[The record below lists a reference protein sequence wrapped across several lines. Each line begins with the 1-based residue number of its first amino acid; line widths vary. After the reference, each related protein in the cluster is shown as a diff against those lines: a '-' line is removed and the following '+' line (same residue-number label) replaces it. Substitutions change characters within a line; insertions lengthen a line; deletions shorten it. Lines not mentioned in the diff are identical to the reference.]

1 MEILPSGTTKLR
13 PLIDPQPFNT
23 PSEKESDISLS
34 LLLLPQEKQEPV
46 EREGLRMEIFPSL
59 PKSIALGQHT
69 ELKKV
74 ITTDM
79 NDFQLQR
86 QGLAFY

>member
-1 MEILPSGTTKLR
+1 MERLPSGTTKLR
-13 PLIDPQPFNT
+13 ALIAPQQFNT
-23 PSEKESDISLS
+23 HSEKESDISFS

-59 PKSIALGQHT
+59 PKSIALGQHI

-74 ITTDM
+74 ITTAM
-79 NDFQLQR
+79 SAFQ
-86 QGLAFY
+86 